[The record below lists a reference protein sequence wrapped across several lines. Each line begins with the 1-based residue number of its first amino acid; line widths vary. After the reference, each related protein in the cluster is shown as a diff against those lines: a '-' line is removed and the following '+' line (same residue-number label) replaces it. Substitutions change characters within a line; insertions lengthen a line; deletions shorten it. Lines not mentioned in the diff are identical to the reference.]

1 MAINQVDPGPV
12 KGRVRRPIKMLHR
25 AFKCLSNLRV
35 KQTRATAQA
44 IGGLLQASK
53 LSLTS

>member
-1 MAINQVDPGPV
+1 MEINQVDPGPV